1 MMKIKSVVK
10 TNKDLKK
17 NGYKMI
23 RKLHKMEKKKGAEKA
38 YGASFENTYM
48 FVLYCKGLTELIE
61 MEYGETDEFVFSFKK
76 KCIKFNQKAVSSIIK
91 RKYVRYFIA
100 EFLISWYYIC
110 MKENLIHYRTCVCN
124 INYHMVWS
132 VKYRRKI
139 LNAEVEAYL
148 QELVQEIAEDKGFT
162 VHLFECGEGDHV
174 HCFVSAPPK
183 LSITAIVKYL
193 KGISGRKLFERFP
206 EIRNQLWKGELWNH
220 SYYVETVGSVSE
232 ENIRRYIEHQSKAY

>member
-1 MMKIKSVVK
+1 
-10 TNKDLKK
+10 
-17 NGYKMI
+17 
-23 RKLHKMEKKKGAEKA
+23 
-38 YGASFENTYM
+38 
-48 FVLYCKGLTELIE
+48 
-61 MEYGETDEFVFSFKK
+61 
-76 KCIKFNQKAVSSIIK
+76 
-91 RKYVRYFIA
+91 
-100 EFLISWYYIC
+100 

-193 KGISGRKLFERFP
+193 KGISVRKLFECFP
-206 EIRNQLWKGELWNH
+206 EIRKQLWKGELWNH